1 MTAGQLLGFYWPD
14 LNLKN
19 FMDINHILDMA
30 LLFDFRTS
38 KSPLLIIQ
46 STATS
51 FLFRNHYIVQNP
63 WISGPARVISGELLV
78 KTEAVTSINMVFR
91 YLLTVPKKY
100 QVFSNVNDNYY
111 YILSHF
117 VSFLAI
123 FFFFFYFCSYSF
135 RIYQDWL
142 IDSVYLCPIML
153 LPNSP
158 VSWNWLTRQRSQWVN
173 MRFWHLMLPNLSM
186 KFFHVL
192 KGILN
197 K

>member
-46 STATS
+46 STTTS
-51 FLFRNHYIVQNP
+51 FLFRNHYIVQNT

-91 YLLTVPKKY
+91 YLFTVPKKY
-100 QVFSNVNDNYY
+100 QIFSNVNDNYY

-123 FFFFFYFCSYSF
+123 FF
-135 RIYQDWL
+135 
-142 IDSVYLCPIML
+142 L
-153 LPNSP
+153 L
-158 VSWNWLTRQRSQWVN
+158 L
-173 MRFWHLMLPNLSM
+173 LLL
-186 KFFHVL
+186 
-192 KGILN
+192 
-197 K
+197 